1 MASVQDWINLATRLN
16 AQKTAR
22 NSAPGHPGTS
32 VANALTAGTAE
43 AIADSLGALLND
55 IDKKDSTTYG
65 LPLRD
70 GAPEG
75 KYYTTANIQIK
86 ILEKKIIP
94 STSCTSHSTC
104 VPYTVVS
111 CKPNTQ
117 VCGHSGCTANAPTTC
132 KCQSAECSYC
142 ANQGPP
148 CAYCYCD
155 GDSSCT
161 CDKVCTCNIDCG
173 HSCCDTVC
181 SPYSSCSSN
190 CPSHVSCPSNCGCY
204 NVCGC
209 VFV

>member
-32 VANALTAGTAE
+32 VANALTTGTAE
-43 AIADSLGALLND
+43 AIANSLGALLND

-65 LPLRD
+65 LPLRE

-94 STSCTSHSTC
+94 STSCASHSTC

-111 CKPNTQ
+111 CNPNTR
-117 VCGHSGCTANAPTTC
+117 VCGHSCS
-132 KCQSAECSYC
+132 CQSQCEHKVFC
-142 ANQGPP
+142 G
-148 CAYCYCD
+148 CD
-155 GDSSCT
+155 YLNGIRIDDST
-161 CDKVCTCNIDCG
+161 CCNGNCNY
-173 HSCCDTVC
+173 SCCNTVC
-181 SPYSSCSSN
+181 NFSSCSTN